1 MPPISNKILDVFN
14 HYQNKLQAI
23 YSEEEAKSIIYL
35 LFNHL
40 FGINRLDIFLNSSQK
55 LSESEIV
62 TVHDVTDELLQYIPI
77 QYITGV
83 SVFCGLQL
91 EVNPATLI
99 PRPETEELVN
109 FVSQNIKNN
118 SLKVLDIG
126 TGSGAIAI
134 ALKNINPHIEMF
146 ACDISKEALQTA
158 QENAKRLVLDVHFFE
173 MDILNYQNFEVSPQ
187 FDIIVSNPPY
197 IPAAEKEIMN
207 QNITDYEP
215 SIALFVPDENPLVFY
230 KAIIKFSL
238 LHLKEKGKLFFE
250 IHEQFGTQ
258 IISLLE
264 EYGFKNCIIKKDVFD
279 KDRIVVAEKE

>member
-40 FGINRLDIFLNSSQK
+40 FGINRLDVFLNSSQK

-62 TVHDVTDELLQYIPI
+62 TVHDVTDELLQHIPI

-83 SVFCGLQL
+83 SIFCGLQL

-173 MDILNYQNFEVSPQ
+173 MDILNYQNFEVSQQ

-197 IPAAEKEIMN
+197 IPEAEKKIMN
-207 QNITDYEP
+207 QNVSDYEP
-215 SIALFVPDENPLVFY
+215 SIALFVPDENPLIFY

-238 LHLKEKGKLFFE
+238 PHLKEKGKLFFE

>member
-62 TVHDVTDELLQYIPI
+62 TVHDVTDELLQHIPI

-83 SVFCGLQL
+83 SIFCGLQL

-134 ALKNINPHIEMF
+134 ALKNINPHIEIF

-173 MDILNYQNFEVSPQ
+173 MDILNYQNFEVSQQ

-197 IPAAEKEIMN
+197 IPEAEKKIMN
-207 QNITDYEP
+207 QNVSDYEP

-238 LHLKEKGKLFFE
+238 PHLKEKGKLFFE